1 MLIAVAHN
9 LASLHNVGAIF
20 RTADGAGFEHVI
32 LSGYTG
38 TPPDRRIAKVALGA
52 DEALGWEHLPELEQL
67 LARLEGVHVVVL
79 EQHAD
84 SRLPTDLVGELPT
97 QRDVALVA
105 CDELYGAPKALI
117 ARADTVLE
125 LPMRGMK
132 ESLNVSIAFGIA
144 AYAVAHAV
152 EPLDLATLR
161 SRQPKRGVR
170 DGVLTRGRTQGETP
184 A

>member
-20 RTADGAGFEHVI
+20 RTADGAGFERVL

-38 TPPDRRIAKVALGA
+38 CPPDTRIAKVALGA
-52 DEALGWEHLPELEQL
+52 EEALGWEQIPELDQL
-67 LARLEGVHVVVL
+67 MKRLEGVHVVLL
-79 EQHAD
+79 EQHA
-84 SRLPTDLVGELPT
+84 SSLLPTDLSGELPT
-97 QRDVALVA
+97 HRDVALVV
-105 CDELYGAPKALI
+105 CDELYGAPEELVM
-117 ARADTVLE
+117 RADTVLE

-132 ESLNVSIAFGIA
+132 QSLNVSIAFGIA

-161 SRQPKRGVR
+161 SRQPHRVVR
-170 DGVLTRGRTQGETP
+170 AGVLTKGRTQGETP
-184 A
+184 N